1 MKNIILYGAPAAGK
15 GTACEQLTEKYD
27 YKHISTGQ
35 LFRELDEN
43 TDLGKKIKS
52 IIASGNLV
60 DDETTAQLLKSKL
73 EKLSGHIVLD
83 GFPRNLNQAK
93 ILDEFFSDYVVINI
107 DVDYETAK
115 KRILGRKT
123 CSDCGRI
130 YNELTGEMTP
140 KISGICDDCGV
151 ELSQRVDDNEE
162 SFKNRFEIH
171 MNNVKDVLNY
181 YKEKD
186 LLYIVKSKSPQETFI
201 DIESVVK

>member
-15 GTACEQLTEKYD
+15 GTVCEQLTEKYD

-43 TDLGKKIKS
+43 TVLGKRIKS
-52 IIASGNLV
+52 IMESGNLV
-60 DDETTAQLLKSKL
+60 DDETTAQLLKNKL
-73 EKLSGHIVLD
+73 IKINGHIVLD

-107 DVDYETAK
+107 DVDYEIAK
-115 KRILGRKT
+115 KRILGRKI
-123 CSDCGRI
+123 CPKCGRI

-140 KISGICDDCGV
+140 KISDICDDCGV
-151 ELSQRVDDNEE
+151 ELSQRGDDNEE

-181 YKEKD
+181 YREKD

-201 DIESVVK
+201 DVESVVK

>member
-15 GTACEQLTEKYD
+15 GTACEELVSKYG
-27 YKHISTGQ
+27 YNHISTGQ
-35 LFRELDEN
+35 LFRELDDNSE
-43 TDLGKKIKS
+43 LGMRVKE

-60 DDETTAQLLKSKL
+60 DDETTAQLVKNKL
-73 EKLSGHIVLD
+73 DEMKGQIVLD
-83 GFPRNLNQAK
+83 GFPRNLNQAQ

-115 KRILGRKT
+115 NRILGRIT
-123 CSDCGRI
+123 CSKCGRI
-130 YNELTGEMTP
+130 YNELIKEAKP
-140 KISGICDDCGV
+140 KVSGICDDCGV
-151 ELSQRVDDNEE
+151 ALLKRSDDNEE

-171 MNNVKDVLNY
+171 MNNVKDVLDY

-186 LLYIVKSKSPQETFI
+186 LLYIVKSQSPQQTFE